1 MSDLDYYTGKALE
14 NNYITQQR
22 ADAKLNQQLGKLEQ
36 QRSSALQGAA
46 INNEKLMKYLP
57 QQLKAAGMANLGVSQ
72 SAYIR
77 QANNYASE
85 RGSINQSFNDA
96 QGDVMSAYLDAQAQ
110 RDINLNNELTDL
122 EKYYGE
128 KAEAD
133 YKEQQTKLENSVKN
147 MVNNGIAGKLTKE
160 EILAE
165 VSGYQSM
172 LDPVVWD
179 EIMSAINSGEHLRL
193 EGEEDEAEED
203 AKEATAKADSA
214 ILSSTF
220 ENMTQEQF
228 DAWLAQFPN
237 ASQEAIALA
246 REKYRLVQAGELT
259 AEQEKKDNEFLS
271 LMGQEY
277 ATAEEMQAAF
287 DREKEGVSDYA
298 VKLAQTWMNK
308 FVADEGK
315 AATDKADASM
325 LDQMNV
331 GALKGKTQEEFDE
344 WLAQFPNASQEMIS
358 LAKEIYKQV
367 SSEELTAEQE
377 KKDNEF
383 LSLMGQ
389 EYATAEEMQ
398 AAFDREKEGVSDYA
412 VKLAQTWLNKKGSDD
427 EKLNATALA
436 GSLEMRVYNGIA
448 SGYSK
453 EQLQALIDPYK
464 GQIEQRVWD
473 DLQEMINA
481 DEAMD
486 AATLEA
492 KRKEI
497 ANDNIDFYIT
507 NGLYKNDSHDEIMA
521 WMEENAADA
530 DDHVFKRALAVYE
543 DHVENMIEEE
553 NERAEAEAKSE
564 AEKAAAEK
572 RSNADAM
579 ISEIIGSFTG
589 TPDELAN
596 ELAPYMEDASEL
608 AKEYAEYYQRIYR
621 TDYEEI
627 EEIEKDT
634 RVLDG
639 TDTLEYNGETWRIT
653 GEEASNT
660 TTYGDK
666 FRTALFNETGISDP
680 YSNEINN
687 GTTIKVNKQNFT
699 YYNGKWYPS
708 SNVATVGENKTS
720 TSAGNTSTGSST
732 KNTKWDVKTGNVSDP
747 RENNYTGGR

>member
-14 NNYITQQR
+14 NDYIAQQR
-22 ADAKLNQQLGKLEQ
+22 ANANLNQQLGRLEQ

-57 QQLKAAGMANLGVSQ
+57 QQLKAAGMSNLGVAQ
-72 SAYIR
+72 SSYIR

-85 RGSINQSFNDA
+85 RGAINQSFNNA
-96 QGDVMSAYLDAQAQ
+96 MGDVMSAYADAQAQ
-110 RDINLNNELTDL
+110 RDIARNNAITDL

-128 KAEAD
+128 KADATA
-133 YKEQQTKLENSVKN
+133 KEEKTKLENSVKN

-165 VSGYQSM
+165 VSGYQNM

-193 EGEEDEAEED
+193 EGEKDEAEED
-203 AKEATAKADSA
+203 SEKATAKADSA

-246 REKYRLVQAGELT
+246 KEKYRLVQNGELT

-298 VKLAQTWMNK
+298 VKLAQTWLNK
-308 FVADEGK
+308 FKADEGT
-315 AATDKADASM
+315 AATDKADSSM
-325 LDQMNV
+325 LDHINV
-331 GALKGKTQEEFDE
+331 GSLKGKTQEEFDE

-383 LSLMGQ
+383 LSLMGA

-412 VKLAQTWLNKKGSDD
+412 VKLAQTWLNKKGSDE

-436 GSLEMRVYNGIA
+436 GSLEMRVYDGIA

-464 GQIEQRVWD
+464 GQIDQRVWD

-553 NERAEAEAKSE
+553 DKQAGD
-564 AEKAAAEK
+564 EK
-572 RSNADAM
+572 RTNADAM

-596 ELAPYMEDASEL
+596 ELAPYMDNASEL

-621 TDYEEI
+621 TDYEEV

-653 GEEASNT
+653 GEETPNSTA
-660 TTYGDK
+660 YGEK
-666 FRTALFNETGISDP
+666 FRAALFNETGISDP

-732 KNTKWDVKTGNVSDP
+732 GNTKWNVMTGNASNP